1 MTLKMQDFEAWQIIM
16 NERKEIRRI
25 KRLDQGLFDLLGDS
39 IIYIMQY
46 SERCHIPFL
55 TEIF

>member
-1 MTLKMQDFEAWQIIM
+1 MD
-16 NERKEIRRI
+16 ERKEVRRI

-39 IIYIMQY
+39 IIYIMQN
-46 SERCHIPFL
+46 SERYHIPFL

>member
-1 MTLKMQDFEAWQIIM
+1 MTLKMHDFEAWQIIM
-16 NERKEIRRI
+16 DERKEVRRI

-46 SERCHIPFL
+46 SERYHIPFL
-55 TEIF
+55 MEIF